1 MGSLCKMTTAAAAV
15 VVVVF
20 AALVASVGFPVFL
33 KKGGREERQCYAAG
47 ELAQLG
53 QKSPTWLGRRRAAK
67 SQGRHY
73 MYGVRARARAPANED
88 SESNFRAALHRS
100 SRCPLHCHDGREGGS
115 QSANA
120 VHIKRYNFNP
130 LFGRSKLP
138 SALPTLIL
146 LTSPGGA
153 PLTLNRC
160 RAR

>member
-33 KKGGREERQCYAAG
+33 KKGGREGGRNGNVMPLEN
-47 ELAQLG
+47 LLNLG
-53 QKSPTWLGRRRAAK
+53 KSLRLGWVVAVLQSLKGGITCTA
-67 SQGRHY
+67 S
-73 MYGVRARARAPANED
+73 ARARAPANED

-146 LTSPGGA
+146 LT
-153 PLTLNRC
+153 
-160 RAR
+160 